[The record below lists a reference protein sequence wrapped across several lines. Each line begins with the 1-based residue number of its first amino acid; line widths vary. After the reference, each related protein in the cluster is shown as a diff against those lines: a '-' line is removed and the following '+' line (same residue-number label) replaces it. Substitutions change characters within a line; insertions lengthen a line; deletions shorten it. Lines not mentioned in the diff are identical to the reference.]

1 MFEEPPV
8 HVRSPA
14 RPWKKPT
21 LPAVIE
27 LLLWL
32 KDKQIFSNE
41 VSSKDTV
48 LQMRGICYL
57 LSIISKILSELVQ
70 QTNKQKQTEIELVL
84 CTTEYKE

>member
-1 MFEEPPV
+1 
-8 HVRSPA
+8 
-14 RPWKKPT
+14 
-21 LPAVIE
+21 
-27 LLLWL
+27 L
-32 KDKQIFSNE
+32 KDQQVFSKE
-41 VSSKDTV
+41 VSSENTV

>member
-1 MFEEPPV
+1 
-8 HVRSPA
+8 
-14 RPWKKPT
+14 
-21 LPAVIE
+21 
-27 LLLWL
+27 L

>member
-1 MFEEPPV
+1 ME
-8 HVRSPA
+8 
-14 RPWKKPT
+14 RP
-21 LPAVIE
+21 E
-27 LLLWL
+27 LLLWW
-32 KDKQIFSNE
+32 KDQQVFSNE
-41 VSSKDTV
+41 VSSEDTV